1 MKHNLFLLPLAALL
15 CGCQSDETPSGQTAD
30 TTPVEIRLS
39 TALIQTRS
47 AVNSTAEGNFSADGL
62 GIFMLAEGVAAWSDA
77 DQTTGL
83 NNVNTRVSD
92 GNIAWTDG
100 NARYYPSTSYQYGFY
115 GYYPIGTPTYA
126 DGKYTVAYTLDGT
139 QDIFAGTSTAAVYN
153 ASYFKID
160 GHSQSL
166 PELHFEHKLTQL
178 NFQITPTADEGS
190 SPATY
195 HNVNNLRVQSIAVTN
210 VPTAA
215 VLTVADINGADAVL
229 SVSGSE
235 TVWVK
240 KSDTQPL
247 VAAENDLTVIGS
259 PVAHQIGQPLLVPAL
274 ASDNTSQVVITFQYG
289 DDAANTIQRSV
300 NLTSHAFVAGSSYT
314 LTLTVGGSN
323 QEITLKAVLTP
334 WTNGGSVDLGGFTL

>member
-1 MKHNLFLLPLAALL
+1 MKHTLFLLPLATFL
-15 CGCQSDETPSGQTAD
+15 CGCQSDETPSQSTTD

-47 AVNSTAEGNFSADGL
+47 AVNSTAEGSFSANGL

-77 DQTTGL
+77 DQTAGL
-83 NNVNTRVSD
+83 NNVNTRVAD

-100 NARYYPSTSYQYGFY
+100 NARYYPTTSYQYGFY

-139 QDIFAGTSTAAVYN
+139 QDIFAGASTAAVYN

-160 GHSQSL
+160 GNSEAL
-166 PELHFEHKLTQL
+166 PKLHFEHKLTQL
-178 NFQITPTADEGS
+178 NFQITPTADEDS

-195 HNVNNLRVQSIAVTN
+195 YNVNNLRVQSIAVTN

-215 VLTVADINGADAVL
+215 VLTVADLNGEDGVL
-229 SVSGSE
+229 SASGAE

-247 VAAENDLTVIGS
+247 VAAENDLTVTGS
-259 PVAHQIGQPLLVPAL
+259 PVAHQIGQPLLLPAL
-274 ASDNTSQVVITFQYG
+274 AADNNSQVVITFQYG
-289 DDAANTIQRSV
+289 DDASSTIQRSV
-300 NLTSHAFVAGSSYT
+300 NLASHAFAAGSSYT

-334 WTNGGSVDLGGFTL
+334 WTNGGTVDLGGITL